1 MIEFTLSRVCMS
13 VCGLLLLA
21 SVIVP
26 VTGMY
31 DRQAGGMESGISDD
45 MASLIDTFYYSEMEE
60 MTISMSDI
68 LPNSSSYA
76 EIDGNLISLTTERGT
91 YKSGTVV
98 AIVTENGDVFRYY
111 DIINLSKGDGVV
123 TIGILT

>member
-31 DRQAGGMESGISDD
+31 DRQAGGMESGISDN
-45 MASLIDTFYYSEMEE
+45 MASLVDTFYYSEMEE
-60 MTISMSDI
+60 LTISMSDI
-68 LPNSSSYA
+68 LPNPSSYV
-76 EIDGNLISLTTERGT
+76 EIDGNLITLTTERGAH
-91 YKSGTVV
+91 KSGTVV
-98 AIVTENGDVFRYY
+98 PIVTENGNVLRHNDMIR
-111 DIINLSKGDGVV
+111 LSKGEG
-123 TIGILT
+123 TAILEILA